1 MLASTSL
8 VFASLIAFANA
19 HFQLQFPDPRG
30 AFVEDNEPNFC
41 DGYNNPSTRT
51 VFPVSG
57 GVYSLN
63 SEHTA
68 WTLGVALT
76 TKANPTQ
83 FSDFNPIVPFFK
95 ASGEGIFCFSLDL
108 SATNAS
114 VTAGQ
119 NVTLEFIFDGGDGEL
134 YQCADLTL
142 SSNVT
147 VPASTSCNGT
157 FVSLSASGF
166 SASQTASSPSGSNTA
181 PATSGAAT
189 NTSKPSSAVAS
200 LDLAGGYLALLVGL
214 IGVAAGA
221 VVV

>member
-1 MLASTSL
+1 MLASTPL
-8 VFASLIAFANA
+8 VFASLIALANA
-19 HFQLQFPDPRG
+19 HFQLQFPSPRG
-30 AFVEDNEPNFC
+30 AFVEDSEPTFC
-41 DGYNNPSTRT
+41 DGYDNPATRT
-51 VFPVSG
+51 VFPLSG

-68 WTLGVALT
+68 WSLGVSLT
-76 TKANPTQ
+76 TKANASL
-83 FSDFNPIVPFFK
+83 FSDFNPIIPFFK
-95 ASGEGIFCFSLDL
+95 ASGEGIFCFNLDF

-119 NVTLEFIFDGGDGEL
+119 NVTLEFVFDGGDGQL

-147 VPASTSCNGT
+147 VPASTACNGT
-157 FVSLSASGF
+157 FVSMSASGF

-181 PATSGAAT
+181 PAASGSST
-189 NTSKPSSAVAS
+189 GTTKPSSATPTF
-200 LDLAGGYLALLVGL
+200 DLAGGYLALLVGL
-214 IGVAAGA
+214 IGAAAGA